1 MYTYKLFTKVFF
13 RKDFVSTWEVCL
25 VISFEVFWKFCQW
38 FLVLVGLWCRN
49 FLAPLVNIWSYM
61 SKMLMLSITQ
71 SRAKLL
77 LEGNGKPCISSFWL
91 VTLRLLEEQ
100 KVALCLLINLPTS
113 SLNAYMWSTASW
125 TPSFHSLLL
134 LFELEFKYLNIL
146 LGLWWNFF
154 ICDPL
159 KAQCHHPSLTLNLT
173 RLLVS

>member
-13 RKDFVSTWEVCL
+13 RNDFVSMWEVCL

-38 FLVLVGLWCRN
+38 SLVLVGLWCRN

-100 KVALCLLINLPTS
+100 KVTLCLLINLPTS

-125 TPSFHSLLL
+125 PPSFYSLLL
-134 LFELEFKYLNIL
+134 
-146 LGLWWNFF
+146 
-154 ICDPL
+154 
-159 KAQCHHPSLTLNLT
+159 
-173 RLLVS
+173 